1 MDLRFTGLRE
11 ADGQGEDE
19 KEGENGDDPL
29 ERVEFSL
36 HCGESSLAGGLLV
49 IGSACPIRRMGSVAL
64 CPTPKIKSN
73 KISQ

>member
-11 ADGQGEDE
+11 ADGEGKDE

-36 HCGESSLAGGLLV
+36 R
-49 IGSACPIRRMGSVAL
+49 GSPRAELQTRRRAQM
-64 CPTPKIKSN
+64 
-73 KISQ
+73 